1 MATISIFLRIFFEN
15 IEYILPVGIVFL
27 LITLAGVGMTLSLLD
42 ERKLSIVLP
51 AGMATGIFVFIIF
64 LGIFS
69 YSLKGRTGI
78 LIIFVTFLLLGL
90 SLLVKNFKKFPK
102 IKIDSYSLRFLPIYI
117 IIAGFISFL
126 AGANIYGGDVIAYW
140 GFATSFANGNY
151 PLRSPWQPDLL
162 ANHHQGTFLFE
173 GAVHGLTGA
182 DMLLIHTT
190 YSVFVVLAGF
200 FLVWGVVRKITKR
213 DFLSLLA
220 PLVTFFSVGA
230 IFIPLPGALRTWIN
244 PEVEHVV
251 NRLPLFL
258 DAKNRLGGSS
268 NLPELI
274 YINHRAAA
282 FLGLFLIVILV
293 ISKLRIKEFYK
304 PILIAALSIA
314 AISSDEII
322 LPSLGL
328 VVTGWFV
335 MELISNK
342 REWRTKVLSVAL
354 GGAIFVTLF
363 FVVGNALRDSML
375 TPPKE
380 EVRFQLVLSTQT
392 LIDRMGGL
400 KSAVLRPSKDSKYFW
415 YLPDLR
421 LIAGLAFIAFIFT
434 KNRWS
439 LFLFLSFLGALF
451 SYFSVTHTYYP
462 ANYERFLHPMYQ
474 LLGLIASVSFIM
486 LLSSR
491 NKMLKAVGLTGAV
504 GLLLP
509 SVIFAAIYLY
519 GYAKKPFYPNLYG
532 RLPDQKVLVWVRDN
546 LGLKRVFFV
555 DGYLRD
561 QSFSYLSLYGIQ
573 NYGLFIPI
581 SPADIKVHT
590 PDFGIEAIDIINTL
604 NPSSLEKLKVEYLFV
619 VQSQLKYYTDRRL
632 SDLKNSNYFSE
643 VYSDELG
650 TLYKIKEG
658 YFKEAEDQE
667 ATIARLPDL
676 LGTKGNIYIDYPPR
690 LESSVRAVMTLALKD
705 KGELFTEWRHGT
717 FNYIET
723 KIKINAPSS
732 EVKYDYLI
740 LGPETDPREI
750 CGCKNIKEV
759 WKIREATAYEVI

>member
-1 MATISIFLRIFFEN
+1 M
-15 IEYILPVGIVFL
+15 
-27 LITLAGVGMTLSLLD
+27 
-42 ERKLSIVLP
+42 
-51 AGMATGIFVFIIF
+51 
-64 LGIFS
+64 
-69 YSLKGRTGI
+69 
-78 LIIFVTFLLLGL
+78 
-90 SLLVKNFKKFPK
+90 PK
-102 IKIDSYSLRFLPIYI
+102 S
-117 IIAGFISFL
+117 
-126 AGANIYGGDVIAYW
+126 
-140 GFATSFANGNY
+140 
-151 PLRSPWQPDLL
+151 
-162 ANHHQGTFLFE
+162 
-173 GAVHGLTGA
+173 
-182 DMLLIHTT
+182 
-190 YSVFVVLAGF
+190 
-200 FLVWGVVRKITKR
+200 
-213 DFLSLLA
+213 
-220 PLVTFFSVGA
+220 
-230 IFIPLPGALRTWIN
+230 
-244 PEVEHVV
+244 
-251 NRLPLFL
+251 
-258 DAKNRLGGSS
+258 
-268 NLPELI
+268 
-274 YINHRAAA
+274 
-282 FLGLFLIVILV
+282 
-293 ISKLRIKEFYK
+293 
-304 PILIAALSIA
+304 
-314 AISSDEII
+314 
-322 LPSLGL
+322 
-328 VVTGWFV
+328 
-335 MELISNK
+335 
-342 REWRTKVLSVAL
+342 
-354 GGAIFVTLF
+354 
-363 FVVGNALRDSML
+363 
-375 TPPKE
+375 
-380 EVRFQLVLSTQT
+380 
-392 LIDRMGGL
+392 
-400 KSAVLRPSKDSKYFW
+400 
-415 YLPDLR
+415 
-421 LIAGLAFIAFIFT
+421 
-434 KNRWS
+434 
-439 LFLFLSFLGALF
+439 
-451 SYFSVTHTYYP
+451 
-462 ANYERFLHPMYQ
+462 
-474 LLGLIASVSFIM
+474 
-486 LLSSR
+486 
-491 NKMLKAVGLTGAV
+491 
-504 GLLLP
+504 
-509 SVIFAAIYLY
+509 
-519 GYAKKPFYPNLYG
+519 LYG